1 MDLLKS
7 KLEKEAANTTSYGLQ
22 TDTGKQLPL
31 KSVHVRARLF
41 DMSAKVTIYQEY
53 ENGEEHKFIEAK
65 YLFPLNDQ
73 ATVCGFEAFINDK
86 HIIGVCKEKQQAH
99 REYREAIE
107 QGKGAY
113 LIDQESNEL
122 FKVNIGNLPPK
133 SRCIIKITYVS
144 ELDVQNEEIHFKLP
158 GNVTSWQTLMADK
171 EILQE
176 SILTRFINKLTPQQ
190 QTKSNNSFEASIVM
204 PFEIRSI
211 KSPTHKFLIKKT
223 QTQAVCQL
231 IDPTANTIDDNTL
244 ILIVN
249 IATIHMPRMLV
260 EDFYDKE
267 IGMETRACM
276 VSFYPEFETNGGE
289 STSFENSQL
298 YFLVDCSNSMLE
310 NNLVYMAK
318 KLTFLMLKSI
328 KVNTCKFNLVLFG
341 TDYVEL
347 FPFA

>member
-158 GNVTSWQTLMADK
+158 GNVTSWQTISLEK
-171 EILQE
+171 EKLQD
-176 SILTRFINKLTPQQ
+176 SLYSQFINKLTKNQ
-190 QTKSNNSFEASIVM
+190 K
-204 PFEIRSI
+204 
-211 KSPTHKFLIKKT
+211 
-223 QTQAVCQL
+223 
-231 IDPTANTIDDNTL
+231 
-244 ILIVN
+244 
-249 IATIHMPRMLV
+249 
-260 EDFYDKE
+260 
-267 IGMETRACM
+267 
-276 VSFYPEFETNGGE
+276 
-289 STSFENSQL
+289 TSF
-298 YFLVDCSNSMLE
+298 
-310 NNLVYMAK
+310 K
-318 KLTFLMLKSI
+318 
-328 KVNTCKFNLVLFG
+328 
-341 TDYVEL
+341 
-347 FPFA
+347 

>member
-1 MDLLKS
+1 M
-7 KLEKEAANTTSYGLQ
+7 
-22 TDTGKQLPL
+22 
-31 KSVHVRARLF
+31 
-41 DMSAKVTIYQEY
+41 
-53 ENGEEHKFIEAK
+53 
-65 YLFPLNDQ
+65 
-73 ATVCGFEAFINDK
+73 
-86 HIIGVCKEKQQAH
+86 
-99 REYREAIE
+99 
-107 QGKGAY
+107 
-113 LIDQESNEL
+113 
-122 FKVNIGNLPPK
+122 
-133 SRCIIKITYVS
+133 
-144 ELDVQNEEIHFKLP
+144 DVQNEEIHFKLP
-158 GNVTSWQTLMADK
+158 GNVTSWQMLMADK

-176 SILTRFINKLTPQQ
+176 SVLTRFINKLTPQQ
-190 QTKSNNSFEASIVM
+190 AKSNNSFEASIVM
-204 PFEIRSI
+204 PFDIRSI

-231 IDPTANTIDDNTL
+231 IETATTNTTDDNTL

-276 VSFYPEFETNGGE
+276 VSFYPEFETN
-289 STSFENSQL
+289 SYATSFENSQL

-328 KVNTCKFNLVLFG
+328 KMKTCKFNLVLFG